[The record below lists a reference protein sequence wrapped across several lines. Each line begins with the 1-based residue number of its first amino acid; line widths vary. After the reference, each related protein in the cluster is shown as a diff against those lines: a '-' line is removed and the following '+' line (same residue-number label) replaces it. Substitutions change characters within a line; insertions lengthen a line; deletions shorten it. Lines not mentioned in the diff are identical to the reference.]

1 MCTGMNSNT
10 KKDAIEAMKA
20 YLRIDHTKKELAAVN
35 ESYLNAVGFVVFT
48 HDEEMEGE

>member
-1 MCTGMNSNT
+1 MNSNT